1 MQEKRYFTVEEANEC
16 LPELITDISALLELK
31 TELEKLHAKLTPFF
45 EVIPSN
51 GGSRDALLFMQAG
64 DQFREIVE
72 RIQRRGCHLKGL
84 DPALIDF
91 PHMRDGKEVFL
102 CWRFGE
108 KEIGYWHEIEG
119 GFAGRKPL

>member
-16 LPELITDISALLELK
+16 IPELITDISALLELK
-31 TELEKLHAKLTPFF
+31 EELEKLHAELTPFL

-51 GGSRDALLFMQAG
+51 GGDKNALSLMQTG

-72 RIQRRGCHLKGL
+72 RIQHRGCHLKGL

-91 PHMRDGKEVFL
+91 PHMRDGKEVYL

-108 KEIGYWHEIEG
+108 KEVRYWHEIES

>member
-1 MQEKRYFTVEEANEC
+1 MQEKKYFTVEEANEC
-16 LPELITDISALLELK
+16 IPELITDISALLELK
-31 TELEKLHAKLTPFF
+31 KELEKLHAELTPFL

-51 GGSRDALLFMQAG
+51 GGSKNALLLMQTG

-72 RIQRRGCHLKGL
+72 RIQSRGCHLKGL

-91 PHMRDGKEVFL
+91 PHMRDGKEVYL

-108 KEIGYWHEIEG
+108 KEVRYWHEIES